1 MGSAL
6 DLWTAYRER
15 AFLTS
20 PQPFLGYF
28 FMLEDCKASNRPVKV
43 QEPHFKVF
51 PEFVGASYLRRY
63 ELFCRKLVLERH
75 YTASAFIAS
84 TADGGIK
91 GRFSTPAED
100 LSLERFARV
109 LVAIWGALDRNM
121 ETTVHR
127 LINGDSRNLSFLSDD
142 SIHLVVTSPPYWNL
156 KRYNENPDQLGHIQ
170 DYEAFLLELEKVWRH
185 IYRILVPGG
194 RLVCVVGDV
203 CVARREFGR
212 HLVFPL
218 HGDICV
224 ICRRIGFDNL
234 NPIIWHKIANASYE
248 VENGSKFLGKPYEP
262 NAIIKNDIEF
272 ILMQRKPG
280 GYRKPTNEQRDAS
293 RIAKDDF
300 DRWFQQIWNITG
312 ASTKRHPAP
321 FPLELATRLVRMFS
335 FTGDTVLDPFC
346 GSGTTMVA
354 ALRTDRNSIGVE
366 IDLEYCRMTARYLK
380 AETAD
385 LFSTAK
391 LMFEKAAA
399 KTKSGVKEDSTLYE
413 VRPARKRLE

>member
-1 MGSAL
+1 
-6 DLWTAYRER
+6 
-15 AFLTS
+15 
-20 PQPFLGYF
+20 
-28 FMLEDCKASNRPVKV
+28 
-43 QEPHFKVF
+43 
-51 PEFVGASYLRRY
+51 
-63 ELFCRKLVLERH
+63 
-75 YTASAFIAS
+75 
-84 TADGGIK
+84 
-91 GRFSTPAED
+91 
-100 LSLERFARV
+100 
-109 LVAIWGALDRNM
+109 M
-121 ETTVHR
+121 EITVHR
-127 LINGDSRNLSFLSDD
+127 LINGDARDLSFLSDA
-142 SIHLVVTSPPYWNL
+142 SVHLVVTSPPYWNL
-156 KRYNENPDQLGHIQ
+156 KRYNEHPGQLGHIQ
-170 DYEAFLLELEKVWRH
+170 DYEAFLFELEKVWRH

-203 CVARREFGR
+203 CVARRDFGR

-218 HGDICV
+218 HADICV

-280 GYRKPTNEQRDAS
+280 GYRKPTNRQREAS

-300 DRWFQQIWNITG
+300 DRWFQQTWNITG
-312 ASTKRHPAP
+312 ASTKQHPAP
-321 FPLELATRLVRMFS
+321 FPLELAERLVRMFS

-354 ALRTDRNSIGVE
+354 ALRTSRNSIGVE
-366 IDLEYCRMTARYLK
+366 IDPEYCRMTARYLK

-385 LFSTAK
+385 LFSTTK
-391 LMFEKAAA
+391 LLFEKAATETA
-399 KTKSGVKEDSTLYE
+399 SSVKEDPALYE